1 MRRVILTA
9 RFEKDVK
16 RLKKRNY
23 DTFKLLE
30 VMSRLAAGGTLE
42 ERYRAHFLKGEYF
55 GTRECHLAPDWL
67 LIYRLA
73 GQNEIEMVRTGTH
86 ADLFE

>member
-30 VMSRLAAGGTLE
+30 VMSRLAAGETLE
-42 ERYRAHFLKGEYF
+42 ERYRDHFLKGEYF
-55 GTRECHLAPDWL
+55 GTRECHLAPDL
-67 LIYRLA
+67 TSIIPCYNDGR
-73 GQNEIEMVRTGTH
+73 NSEIPPLRGVIW
-86 ADLFE
+86 